1 MREGADAESDG
12 SSGRT
17 SETEAQGEGSM
28 SEDID
33 EMIDDIHLDDGELSD
48 CCGAPIYPDTDICSE
63 CGEHC

>member
-1 MREGADAESDG
+1 MR
-12 SSGRT
+12 
-17 SETEAQGEGSM
+17 
-28 SEDID
+28 EDID